1 MEPAAYDQRDAAR
14 YSHAGD
20 RAAIRQDKLAPHAI
34 GGAERNHARA
44 RHRRVRVARGT
55 RENCPVADERREAS
69 GADLLAE

>member
-34 GGAERNHARA
+34 GGAERNHAHA
-44 RHRRVRVARGT
+44 RHRRVR
-55 RENCPVADERREAS
+55 
-69 GADLLAE
+69 